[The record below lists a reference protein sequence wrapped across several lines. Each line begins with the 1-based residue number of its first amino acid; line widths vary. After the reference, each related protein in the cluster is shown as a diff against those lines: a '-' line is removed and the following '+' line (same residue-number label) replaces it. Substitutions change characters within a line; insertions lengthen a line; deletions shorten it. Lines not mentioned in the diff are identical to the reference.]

1 MKQAILNFSTPYV
14 SCINCIKTIQNH
26 ITKKFNQR
34 FDHFE
39 LMNYFQYDLAQKTIQ
54 LKVNVSDEYQEIVF
68 LAQQLIDVLA
78 LEDIG
83 QEMIFI
89 QQNPY
94 SNIHYYGAL
103 LGLLAALFWIVI
115 STGFWIL
122 APGMQVSAVV
132 LSVGLLSWMSSSFFK
147 HAWMQAKLGWNDRTK
162 PFFNMD
168 SLFVS
173 TGLLIICSSICNFF
187 FPWLPNLL
195 EAGFL
200 IFGFRHLGII
210 FQSYLD
216 KKIGFSRSLV
226 EMFQYRKYQ
235 LYSNMNTI
243 YAKDLEVRQRF
254 SVQKGEIVPVDAQ
267 LIAYSDDFEIRDML
281 ETGSYQLLSV
291 AKMKLFLAGAECVAG
306 QAVFEVSQVLQQS
319 RFARMDQS
327 IASLVQS
334 QQKSPILNRLDDWLQ
349 WFIPGIFLISMTS
362 FLVVSQ
368 FFPIATAFTCALSV
382 LVSACPCTLGLIV
395 PMALRMGAYKSS
407 AEQIFFQS
415 SEALQKAA
423 HVDILVFD
431 YHGTLTQGDWQ
442 ISEFQCSSMISN
454 QKALQVIYTIESCMH
469 VHPLKKK
476 IIEFIQKQ
484 QAHQSLSGQVK
495 DLRYGGKLITDEGDW
510 WFGNSQILEDLNLQN
525 RDEASHR
532 LYLLFQ
538 PKSGEPI
545 IRVGFFDVYD
555 PLKKDAKK
563 LINQMREKGTDVR
576 ICTGADESTASMI
589 SAQLGMDKTLVS
601 YNNHMDDKMKFLKGL
616 KQQYPNQILAMVG
629 DAINDKE
636 ALNACDLSIFMIN
649 EYNQS
654 YLNTDLKNS
663 VDILVVSDALMN
675 MVHAFQIA
683 HDTMSVIEQ
692 NLFLSMMYNVLSLI
706 LAAGVFL
713 AWGFSLP
720 PVIGV
725 LLMMTQSVFLL
736 LNTYRVIFKPDDI
749 GEMNYPSFQRS
760 ARTET

>member
-26 ITKKFNQR
+26 IAKQFNQR
-34 FDHFE
+34 LHHFE
-39 LMNYFQYDLAQKTIQ
+39 LMDYFQYDLAQKTIQ
-54 LKVNVSDEYQEIVF
+54 LKVNMLDESQDIAF
-68 LAQQLIDVLA
+68 LAQQLMDVLA
-78 LEDIG
+78 IEDIG

-89 QQNPY
+89 QQSPY
-94 SNIHYYGAL
+94 SNIHYYAAL
-103 LGLLAALFWIVI
+103 LGLLAALFWIVT

-122 APGMQVSAVV
+122 APGMQAFAVV
-132 LSVGLLSWMSSSFFK
+132 SSVGLLSWMSSSFFK

-173 TGLLIICSSICNFF
+173 TGLLIICSSIFNLF

-216 KKIGFSRSLV
+216 KKMGFSRSLV

-235 LYSNMNTI
+235 LYSNKDMI
-243 YAKDLEVRQRF
+243 YAKDLEIRQRF
-254 SVQKGEIVPVDAQ
+254 SIQKGDIVPVDAQ
-267 LIAYSDDFEIRDML
+267 LITYSDDFEIRDML
-281 ETGSYQLLSV
+281 ETGSYQSLSV
-291 AKMKLFLAGAECVAG
+291 AKMKFFLAGAECIAG

-407 AEQIFFQS
+407 AEQIFFQT

-423 HVDILVFD
+423 RVDIMVFD

-442 ISEFQCSSMISN
+442 ISAFQCSPLFSE
-454 QKALQVIYTIESCMH
+454 QKALQVIYTIESQIH
-469 VHPLKKK
+469 AHPLGKK
-476 IIEFIQKQ
+476 IIESIQKQ
-484 QAHQSLSGQVK
+484 QAHPILSGQVT
-495 DLRYGGKLITDEGDW
+495 DLDFGGMLMTDEGSW
-510 WFGNSQILEDLNLQN
+510 WFGNGQILEHLNIQN
-525 RDEASHR
+525 KDEASHR

-538 PKSGEPI
+538 PKAGEPI
-545 IRVGFFDVYD
+545 VQVGFFDVHD

-563 LINQMREKGTDVR
+563 LIDQMRAKGTDVR

-589 SAQLGMDKTLVS
+589 SEQLGMDKAFVS
-601 YNNHMDDKMKFLKGL
+601 YNNRMDDKMKFLKSL
-616 KQQYPNQILAMVG
+616 KQEFPHQTLAMVG

-636 ALNACDLSIFMIN
+636 ALNACDLSIFMTN
-649 EYNQS
+649 EHNQN
-654 YLNTDLKNS
+654 YLNTHLKNS
-663 VDILVVSDALMN
+663 VDILVVSDALIN
-675 MVHAFQIA
+675 MGHAFQIA
-683 HDTMSVIEQ
+683 HDTISVIQQ

-720 PVIGV
+720 PVMGV
-725 LLMMTQSVFLL
+725 ILMMTQSAFLL
-736 LNTYRVIFKPDDI
+736 LNTYRVIFKPDDA
-749 GEMNYPSFQRS
+749 GEMNYPSFHRN
-760 ARTET
+760 ARTAT